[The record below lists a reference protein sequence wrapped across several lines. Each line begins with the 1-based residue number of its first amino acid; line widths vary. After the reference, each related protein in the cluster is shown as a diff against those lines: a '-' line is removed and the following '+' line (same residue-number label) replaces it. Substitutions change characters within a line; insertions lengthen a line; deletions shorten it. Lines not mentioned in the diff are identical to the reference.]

1 MRRNGTT
8 SSGRQRWRCIHCR
21 ASSTGDGGNARGNA
35 EFHAFLAWATGR
47 MTLAQAAAMLGV
59 SPRTFIRR
67 IQWCWQ
73 VRPEIPRPASPC
85 QAVEADGTYV
95 PYGWCLLVAIDA
107 ADGTPV
113 AFQWCDTENRA
124 AYTRLFSGLPAPRTL
139 VTDGGAGC
147 AAAAAD
153 TWKGTRIQRCLVHVL
168 RNTRADLTGRPR
180 TDAGKDLLK
189 LARKLV
195 KIRNADEAAAW
206 LNLLNDWHTR
216 YADVIGQ
223 RTTARDDPGNPKARA
238 GRTWWW
244 THARLRRAYYRFI
257 RLQRDGTLFAFCE
270 PAAAGVVPSTTN
282 RLEGGV
288 NADIK
293 RVLDAHRGLTEE
305 HMKRVCEWV
314 LYMKTHDPDPGT
326 FITTAPGE
334 TGKPPTASTG
344 LPAGSIQEAAP
355 GVDAYES
362 GFGIRKGW
370 AGRTR

>member
-1 MRRNGTT
+1 MR
-8 SSGRQRWRCIHCR
+8 CR
-21 ASSTGDGGNARGNA
+21 ASSAGDGGNARGSA
-35 EFHAFLAWATGR
+35 EFRAFLVWVTGR

-67 IQWCWQ
+67 IQWC
-73 VRPEIPRPASPC
+73 
-85 QAVEADGTYV
+85 
-95 PYGWCLLVAIDA
+95 
-107 ADGTPV
+107 
-113 AFQWCDTENRA
+113 DTGSRA
-124 AYTRLFSGLPAPRTL
+124 AYTRLFSRLPAPRAL

-153 TWKGTRIQRCLVHVL
+153 TWKDTRIQRCLVHVL
-168 RNTRADLTGRPR
+168 GNTRTDLTCRPR
-180 TDAGKDLLK
+180 TDAGKDLLR
-189 LARKLV
+189 LAGKLV
-195 KIRNADEAAAW
+195 KVRDADAAAAW

-216 YADVIGQ
+216 YADIIGQ

-270 PAAAGVVPSTTN
+270 PASAGSVPSTTN
-282 RLEGGV
+282 RPEGGV

-314 LYMKTHDPDPGT
+314 LYMKTHNPDPGS
-326 FITTAPGE
+326 FITAAHDE
-334 TGKPPTASTG
+334 TTEPPTTSTG
-344 LPAGSIQEAAP
+344 LPAGSIQDAAP

-362 GFGIRKGW
+362 GFDIRKGW
-370 AGRTR
+370 AGKTR